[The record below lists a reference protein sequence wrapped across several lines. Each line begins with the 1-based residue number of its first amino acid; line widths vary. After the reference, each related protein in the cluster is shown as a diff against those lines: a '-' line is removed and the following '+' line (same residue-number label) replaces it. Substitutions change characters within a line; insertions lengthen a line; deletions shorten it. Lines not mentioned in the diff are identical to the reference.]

1 MGQPVHNMFL
11 QAKRKVRIQA
21 LHAVALFAQGE
32 YDDAI
37 NIFINLDIN
46 PAKVVALYPE
56 EIAGRLAIPESGWI
70 ELHGGSKSDRDG
82 AAVLRNDRDIT
93 EATDQTVTVEQG
105 TSEKPS
111 GEHNSTTAESMCHCS
126 SLISD

>member
-1 MGQPVHNMFL
+1 
-11 QAKRKVRIQA
+11 
-21 LHAVALFAQGE
+21 VALFAQGE
-32 YDDAI
+32 YDTAI

-70 ELHGGSKSDRDG
+70 ELHGGSKSDSD
-82 AAVLRNDRDIT
+82 AVAVLRNDREIT

-105 TSEKPS
+105 TSEVPS
-111 GEHNSTTAESMCHCS
+111 GEHSSTTAEGKCHCVG
-126 SLISD
+126 LIGG